1 MYVATN
7 SLPLQLNGVL
17 LGPLSCSYNVSC
29 SALRLEGQVPRVGVG
44 GGERM
49 VGGVPGFTTPQL
61 PRPGQK
67 VTRKNALKIEK
78 YVCVCVCVHV
88 RVCCALFSE

>member
-1 MYVATN
+1 MP
-7 SLPLQLNGVL
+7 SGGV
-17 LGPLSCSYNVSC
+17 
-29 SALRLEGQVPRVGVG
+29 E

-67 VTRKNALKIEK
+67 VSRKNALKIEK
-78 YVCVCVCVHV
+78 YVCVCVCVCVQVTSQLEIDHQ
-88 RVCCALFSE
+88 L